1 MKVYDAASIRNTA
14 LVGHTGSGKTQ
25 LASAV
30 LSDAGMINR
39 FGRVD
44 EGTTVTDYD
53 EEEIARK
60 HTLSAGLAYAEWS
73 KQKINLI
80 DTPGIGNFLSEARA
94 ALHVADAALVVV
106 DAVAGVMV
114 QTEKVW
120 EAAEELGL
128 PRLVVVNRLDRD
140 RASLQRS
147 LQSLQT
153 LCNRTIIPIQ
163 LPIGEEKSLTGV
175 VDLVTKKA
183 FLYQSDGS
191 GKFAESAIPGD
202 MTAAVDAARE
212 ALIEM
217 VAEADETLMEKFFE
231 AGTLTDDELVAGL
244 RAATAAGKIFP
255 LVCTSAL
262 ANIGVP
268 QMLDAVLSY
277 LPSPADRPYKGV
289 DPAGAEVMRR
299 ADEKAPLEAFVWKT
313 IADPFAGRITMFR
326 VVSGTLKAD
335 STVQNKTRDTPER
348 LGHLVLLQ
356 GKTQTTVPEIKAGDL
371 GAVAKL
377 KDTLTNDTLG
387 DKTDAVTFAAIKFP
401 EPVLAYAIEPKSR
414 GDEDK
419 ISTAM
424 HRLEEED
431 PSIRYS
437 RDPQTKELLL
447 SGQGQLHI
455 EVTVAKLKRRFGVDV
470 NLKPPRIP
478 YRETIKASTEAH
490 GRHKKQTG
498 GHGQFGDCKIRMEPL
513 ARGADFEFV
522 DDIFGGSIPRQFVPA
537 VEKGIQDTR
546 LKGYLAGYPVVD
558 FRVTVF
564 DGSYHDVDSNELS
577 FKLAGS
583 LAFKDAMTRAR
594 PTILEPIMN
603 VEVYAPADFAGDL
616 MGDLNGRRG
625 RIAGMDT
632 RSGMTIIK
640 AQVPMAEML
649 TYEQHLTSA
658 TGGRGTYHMEY
669 SHYDEVP
676 AHLQTKII
684 AAAKAERAGVEVEE
698 V

>member
-1 MKVYDAASIRNTA
+1 
-14 LVGHTGSGKTQ
+14 
-25 LASAV
+25 
-30 LSDAGMINR
+30 MINR
-39 FGRVD
+39 FGKVD
-44 EGTTVTDYD
+44 EGTTVTDFD
-53 EEEIARK
+53 EEEIIRK
-60 HTLSAGLAYAEWS
+60 HTLSASLAYAEWN

-80 DTPGIGNFLSEARA
+80 DTPGMGNFFADARA
-94 ALHVADAALVVV
+94 ALQVADAALVVV

-120 EAAEELGL
+120 TAAEEIAL
-128 PRLVVVNRLDRD
+128 PRMIALNRLDRD
-140 RASLQRS
+140 RASLERS
-147 LQSLQT
+147 LQSLRDV
-153 LCNRTIIPIQ
+153 CSRAVMPIQ
-163 LPIGEEKSLTGV
+163 LPIGSERSFKGV
-175 VDLVTKKA
+175 VDLIAKKA
-183 FLYQSDGS
+183 YVYQTDES
-191 GKFAESAIPGD
+191 GKFTETAVPDD
-202 MTAAVDAARE
+202 MAADVDAARE

-217 VAEADETLMEKFFE
+217 VAEADEKLMEKFFE

-244 RAATAAGKIFP
+244 RSAIAGAKLFP
-255 LVCTSAL
+255 LVCTSATL
-262 ANIGVP
+262 NIGVP
-268 QMLDAVLSY
+268 QLLDAIVAY

-289 DPAGAEVMRR
+289 DKSGAETARR
-299 ADEKAPLEAFVWKT
+299 ADEKGPVEAFVWKT
-313 IADPFAGRITMFR
+313 IADPFAGRITLFR
-326 VVSGTLKAD
+326 VVSGTIKAD
-335 STVQNKTRDTPER
+335 STVLNKTRDASER
-348 LGHLVLLQ
+348 LGHVTLMQ
-356 GKTQTTVPEIKAGDL
+356 GKTQTNVPEVKAGDL

-387 DKTDAVTFAAIKFP
+387 DKADAVTFPAITYP
-401 EPVLAYAIEPKSR
+401 EPVLSYAIEPKTR

-419 ISTAM
+419 ISTSM

-470 NLKPPRIP
+470 NLKPPRIA

-498 GHGQFGDCKIRMEPL
+498 GHGQFGDCKIRVEPL
-513 ARGADFEFV
+513 PRGSDFEFV

-537 VEKGIQDTR
+537 VEKGIQDARTR
-546 LKGYLAGYPVVD
+546 GYLAGFPMVD
-558 FRVTVF
+558 FRVTVY

-594 PTILEPIMN
+594 PTILEPVMN
-603 VEVYAPADFAGDL
+603 VEVYAPSDFAGDL
-616 MGDLNGRRG
+616 MGDLNSRRG

-632 RSGMTIIK
+632 RGVTTVIK
-640 AQVPMAEML
+640 AQVPMSEML

-658 TGGRGTYHMEY
+658 TGGRGSYHMEY

-676 AHLQTKII
+676 SHQQTKII

>member
-1 MKVYDAASIRNTA
+1 MKVYDAGSIRNVA
-14 LVGHTGSGKTQ
+14 IVGHSGSGKTQ
-25 LASAV
+25 LTSAI
-30 LSDAGMINR
+30 LSDSGMINR
-39 FGRVD
+39 FGKVD
-44 EGTTVTDYD
+44 DGTTVTDFDD
-53 EEEIARK
+53 EEVARK
-60 HTLSAGLAYAEWS
+60 HTLSASLAYAEWN
-73 KQKINLI
+73 KTKINLI
-80 DTPGIGNFLSEARA
+80 DTPGVGNFLSDARA
-94 ALHVADAALVVV
+94 AIRVADAALVVV

-120 EAAEELGL
+120 GIGNELAL
-128 PRLVVVNRLDRD
+128 PRLVVLNRLDRE
-140 RASLQRS
+140 RGSLNRSLASLHEACS
-147 LQSLQT
+147 
-153 LCNRTIIPIQ
+153 RTVVPIQ
-163 LPIGEEKSLTGV
+163 LPIGEEKAFKGV
-175 VDLVTKKA
+175 VDLITRQA
-183 FLYQSDGS
+183 FVFQ
-191 GKFAESAIPGD
+191 GD
-202 MTAAVDAARE
+202 ETGAFTEAAVPPEMTAAVDSARE

-217 VAEADETLMEKFFE
+217 VAEADERLMERFFE
-231 AGTLTDDELVAGL
+231 AGTLTDAELVAGL
-244 RAATAAGKIFP
+244 RSATLAAKVFP
-255 LVCTSAL
+255 LVCCSSL
-262 ANIGVP
+262 LNIGVP
-268 QMLDAVLSY
+268 QVLDAITAY
-277 LPSPADRPYKGV
+277 LPSAAERPLRAL
-289 DPAGAEVMRR
+289 DAAGAAVSRE
-299 ADEKAPLEAFVWKT
+299 ADEHASPTAFVWKT

-326 VVSGTLKAD
+326 VISGTLQSD
-335 STVQNKTRDTPER
+335 STVHNRNRDTSER
-348 LGHLVLLQ
+348 LGTLVLLQ
-356 GKTQTTVPEIKAGDL
+356 GKTQTSVPELKAGDI

-387 DKTDAVTFAAIKFP
+387 DKGDPLLFPPIRFP
-401 EPVLAYAIEPKSR
+401 EPVLSYAIEPKSR

-419 ISTAM
+419 ISSAM

-478 YRETIKASTEAH
+478 YRETIKGATEAH

-498 GHGQFGDCKIRMEPL
+498 GHGQFGDCKIKVEPL
-513 ARGADFEFV
+513 PRGSDFEFV
-522 DDIFGGSIPRQFVPA
+522 DDIFGGAIPRQFIPA
-537 VEKGIQDTR
+537 VEKGIQEAR
-546 LKGYLAGYPVVD
+546 GRGYLAGYPMVD

-594 PTILEPIMN
+594 PTILEPIMT
-603 VEVYAPADFAGDL
+603 VEVYAPSDFAGDL

-632 RSGMTIIK
+632 RGATTIIK

-649 TYEQHLTSA
+649 SYEQHLTSA
-658 TGGRGTYHMEY
+658 TGGRGSYHMEY

-684 AAAKAERAGVEVEE
+684 AASKAERAGTEVEE